1 VIQRYDV
8 VIIGSG
14 SAGTA
19 AALACRKAGRSVA
32 IAESRELGGT
42 CVLRGCDPKKVL
54 VEAARAHDAVARYAQ
69 LGIFSAAPAIDW
81 SALMRY
87 KRTFTQ
93 PAPAQRQRTYDD
105 AGIVVIR
112 GAAAFTGER
121 TLDVGGAAVEA
132 GDVVIA
138 TGAEP
143 AHVASGDEALL
154 TSETFLNLDE
164 LPSSL
169 IFVGG
174 GYIAFEFAHVAAR
187 AGAAVTI
194 LNQGPYALA
203 GFDPVLTER
212 LCAYSR
218 TAGIT
223 IELQTRVVRVE
234 RQSGAIAVHAVK
246 NGTDVVYRAAAGVLA
261 AGRAP
266 DLARLDLGQ
275 AGVASSPHGVA
286 VNDVLR
292 SLTNEH
298 VYAAG
303 DCADGGGKPLTPVAS
318 AQGEIVANNITAER
332 KRRFDPHGLASIVYT
347 IPPLATVG
355 LSEDLA
361 RKRGIDL
368 VVHEGDMSTWYS
380 TRSTGSQTG
389 YYRMFT
395 DRSDGALIGGSIF
408 GPHAEEQ
415 INVLALALRAKV
427 PAHVLTDTLF
437 GYPTGASDVT
447 YFLEDS

>member
-1 VIQRYDV
+1 MTQRYDV

-19 AALACRKAGRSVA
+19 TALACRNAGRSIA
-32 IAESRELGGT
+32 IAEARELGGT

-54 VEAARAHDAVARYAQ
+54 VQAARALDAAERYAR
-69 LGIFSAAPAIDW
+69 LRIFSAAPAIDW

-93 PAPAQRQRTYDD
+93 PAPQERQRTYDD

-112 GAAAFTGER
+112 GTAAFTGER
-121 TLDVGGAAVEA
+121 TLDIGGAAVEA

-143 AHVASGDEALL
+143 AHVASGDDALL
-154 TSETFLNLDE
+154 TSEAFLDLDE

-187 AGAAVTI
+187 AGATVTI
-194 LNQGPYALA
+194 LNQGPRVLE
-203 GFDPVLTER
+203 GFDPVLTAQ
-212 LCAYSR
+212 LCAFSR
-218 TAGIT
+218 AAGIA

-234 RQSGAIAVHAVK
+234 REGGAIAVHAVK
-246 NGTDVVYRAAAGVLA
+246 NDTDVVYRAAAGVLA
-261 AGRAP
+261 AGRVP
-266 DLARLDLGQ
+266 NLARLDLAR
-275 AGVASSPHGVA
+275 AGIASGPRGVA
-286 VNDVLR
+286 VNDALR

-332 KRRFDPHGLASIVYT
+332 KRRFDAHGLASIVYT

-355 LSEDLA
+355 LSEELA
-361 RKRGIDL
+361 RKRGIDV

-389 YYRMFT
+389 YYRIFT

-427 PAHVLTDTLF
+427 PVHVLADTLF

-447 YFLEDS
+447 YFVEVS